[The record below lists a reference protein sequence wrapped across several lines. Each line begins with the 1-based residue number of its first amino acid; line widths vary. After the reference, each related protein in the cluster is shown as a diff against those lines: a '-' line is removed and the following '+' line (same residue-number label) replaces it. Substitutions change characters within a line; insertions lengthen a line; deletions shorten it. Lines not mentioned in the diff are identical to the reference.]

1 MRTITLL
8 TDFGTRDPYVAAM
21 KGVLAAR
28 CSAPVFDLSHDIA
41 PFDILGAAFFLRDVV
56 NYWPPETI
64 FVVVIDPGVG
74 TSRRM
79 LAVEREDRI
88 FLAPDNGVLQFVMG
102 RAFSIERESL
112 FLPNGSNTFHGR
124 DRFAPVAAAIANGF
138 PLADLGPPVDNPV
151 RLPYGEPVY
160 EAERIRA
167 TVVGVD
173 RFGNVISDI
182 ENLPF
187 APCARIGGV
196 TIDRLERNYGD
207 AGDGPFFL
215 IGSAGRLEISIR
227 NASAAA
233 ALQLRAGDRL
243 DIVKCLTE

>member
-28 CSAPVFDLSHDIA
+28 CSAPLIDLSHDIA

-56 NYWPPETI
+56 SYWPPETI

-74 TSRRM
+74 TLRRM
-79 LAVEREDRI
+79 LAVEREDRV
-88 FLAPDNGVLQFVMG
+88 FLGPDNGVLQFVMG
-102 RAFSIERESL
+102 RTFSIERESL
-112 FLPNGSNTFHGR
+112 FLPNGSHTFHGR
-124 DRFAPVAAAIANGF
+124 DRFAPIAAAIANGF
-138 PLADLGPPVDNPV
+138 PLADLGPEITDPI
-151 RLPYGEPVY
+151 RLPYEEPVY
-160 EAERIRA
+160 EAERIRG
-167 TVVGVD
+167 TVIGVD
-173 RFGNVISDI
+173 RFGNVITDI
-182 ENLPF
+182 EDLPF
-187 APCARIGGV
+187 PPCARIGGV

-243 DIVKCLTE
+243 DIMQCLTE